1 MTRDE
6 IIAILNALANL
17 PVEADEIVEHDVPV
31 GWTTPEQIEHLN
43 TMRAGGRSHVSVV
56 LRTDRCDDYYTV
68 PLYQKA
74 KRP

>member
-6 IIAILNALANL
+6 IIAILNALSNL
-17 PVEADEIVEHDVPV
+17 TDDADEIVEHDVPV
-31 GWTTPEQIEHLN
+31 GWATPEQIEHLN
-43 TMRAGGRSHVSVV
+43 TMRAGGHSHVSVV

-68 PLYQKA
+68 PLYRV